1 MKKNLLI
8 ASSALAVASAASADF
23 VDVACTGL
31 GAGASVSVSLN
42 GNGYNGFAGQ
52 LNLALTNS
60 TGVDLN
66 GSRTSYCTE
75 IGQHISVGGAS
86 QTYEILDVSDLPI
99 PGLGMGTVRADAISR
114 MYKFA
119 NGAQFGGNNDYAA
132 AFQVAIWEISN
143 DYDGTAGS
151 LTLSSGSLVGSVSG
165 SIAGYLSTLFGAA
178 ADTNGA
184 LANIVGLGNNSYQ
197 DQIIE
202 VPGGIPAPGALA
214 LLGAAGI
221 VGTRRRRA

>member
-8 ASSALAVASAASADF
+8 ASSVLAVASAASADF

-31 GAGASVSVSLN
+31 GAGAGVSVSLN

-52 LNLALTNS
+52 ILLALSNS
-60 TGVDLN
+60 TGADVN
-66 GSRTSYCTE
+66 GSWTSYCTE

-86 QTYEILDVSDLPI
+86 QTYALMNVADLPT
-99 PGLGMGTVRADAISR
+99 PGLGMGTARADAISR

-119 NGAQFGGNNDYAA
+119 NGAQFGGNNEYAA

-143 DYDGTAGS
+143 DYDGTLGS
-151 LTLSSGSLVGSVSG
+151 LSLSTGSLLGSVNG
-165 SIAGYLSTLFGAA
+165 TIDGYLTTLFGAA

-184 LANIVGLGNNSYQ
+184 LANIVGLGNESYQ

-214 LLGAAGI
+214 LLGVAGV
-221 VGTRRRRA
+221 VGSRRRRA